1 MARETD
7 REAGAKRDL
16 ASRKQQDL
24 ITETQRGLQSP
35 QKTLESPREPW
46 TLVDKPRDAAAEV
59 CQRPSTMHISHFYGI
74 TIFLPFESHF
84 LCSPSQNDGVPVAP
98 SYKNSFCTAA
108 VQKEEIVCR
117 GVTGNGRV

>member
-24 ITETQRGLQSP
+24 ITETRRGLQSP
-35 QKTLESPREPW
+35 QKTLESPGEPW
-46 TLVDKPRDAAAEV
+46 TLMDNPRAVAAEV
-59 CQRPSTMHISHFYGI
+59 CQRPFPMHISHFYGI
-74 TIFLPFESHF
+74 IIFLPFESHC
-84 LCSPSQNDGVPVAP
+84 LCSPSQKDGVPVAS

-108 VQKEEIVCR
+108 AQKEEIAFR
-117 GVTGNGRV
+117 G